1 MLVPSLLKQ
10 WKHLEAGL
18 SLSAETLKT
27 LNTHFVKSTKEWEKE
42 DHHAQLN
49 RHTDSTLMDIYDTET
64 IKGMLNEWI
73 ILSELCSCIQKL
85 HPMWMFSNNWLW
97 NRAKTSPLMVK
108 HIGLH
113 LASKYRSSSQYI
125 KASHCLLDWC
135 LVLRLGIR
143 YQLQTH
149 GSKITTAEM

>member
-64 IKGMLNEWI
+64 IKGMLNE
-73 ILSELCSCIQKL
+73 
-85 HPMWMFSNNWLW
+85 
-97 NRAKTSPLMVK
+97 
-108 HIGLH
+108 
-113 LASKYRSSSQYI
+113 
-125 KASHCLLDWC
+125 
-135 LVLRLGIR
+135 
-143 YQLQTH
+143 
-149 GSKITTAEM
+149 